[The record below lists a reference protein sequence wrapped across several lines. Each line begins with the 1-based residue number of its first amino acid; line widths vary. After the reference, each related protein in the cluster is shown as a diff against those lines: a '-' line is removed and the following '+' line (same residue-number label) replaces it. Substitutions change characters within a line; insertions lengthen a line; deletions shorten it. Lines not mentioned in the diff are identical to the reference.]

1 MTHSTHK
8 AALGGKEYDSLFT
21 AYTPSFALQAPKSET
36 SMVNS
41 RALSLI
47 LFDISLGPISESSS
61 VLCLK

>member
-41 RALSLI
+41 RALSLM
-47 LFDISLGPISESSS
+47 LISLGPISESSS